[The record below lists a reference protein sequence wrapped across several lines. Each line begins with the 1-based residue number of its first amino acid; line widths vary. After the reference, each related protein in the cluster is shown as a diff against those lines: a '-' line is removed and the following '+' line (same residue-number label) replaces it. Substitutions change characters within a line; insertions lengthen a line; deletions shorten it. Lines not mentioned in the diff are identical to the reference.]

1 MNPKLMKLVLVLVC
15 TVGLSLAGLVTAVDA
30 EAASC
35 GSIGNERWISSG
47 CCGCNNVQMK
57 EQVCTSVG
65 WQNTGDT
72 VCDYGRCCGY
82 PCCV

>member
-15 TVGLSLAGLVTAVDA
+15 TVGLSLAGMVTAVDA
-30 EAASC
+30 EAAC
-35 GSIGNERWISSG
+35 SIGSERWISSG

-57 EQVCTSVG
+57 EQVCTSLG
-65 WQNTGDT
+65 WVNTGDT

-82 PCCV
+82 PCCF